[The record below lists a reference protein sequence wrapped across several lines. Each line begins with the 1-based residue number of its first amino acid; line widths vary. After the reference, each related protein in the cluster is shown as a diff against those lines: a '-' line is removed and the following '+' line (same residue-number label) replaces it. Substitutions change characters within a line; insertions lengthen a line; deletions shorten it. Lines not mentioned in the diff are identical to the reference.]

1 MFCAYGFYIEWGTIK
16 ISFCICY
23 DPINCAV
30 YYVFTET
37 NFAKTFQ
44 ECLSKVID
52 GLRKQNFL
60 CFALRKNNFALAKK
74 DVKDMIWPQY
84 QIGKTQ
90 ERIVKITNYIPF

>member
-1 MFCAYGFYIEWGTIK
+1 M
-16 ISFCICY
+16 
-23 DPINCAV
+23 

-74 DVKDMIWPQY
+74 DVKDIYDM
-84 QIGKTQ
+84 TA
-90 ERIVKITNYIPF
+90 IPNRKNARTHCQNNQLHTISI